1 MPNKKSTYRMQSADA
16 GGPMRKNFPSVF
28 KDKPT
33 KKELM
38 DAANDPNNKNSI
50 ENMGEAAYY
59 AWKAGG
65 FVPKKPKQSNTTI
78 GTGGTIKN
86 PDGETNREKT
96 ARQLNITEDEL
107 NARLNTGS

>member
-28 KDKPT
+28 KNKPT

-38 DAANDPNNKNSI
+38 DAANDPNNPNSLKNL
-50 ENMGEAAYY
+50 GEAGYY

-65 FVPKKPKQSNTTI
+65 VVPKEKKQSNTTI
-78 GTGGTIKN
+78 GTCGTIEN
-86 PDGETNREKT
+86 TDGEINRDRT
-96 ARQLNITEDEL
+96 ARQLGITQAEL
-107 NARLNTGS
+107 NKRLKMKS